1 MLIKAISNIRSPKQF
16 FATAEALDGK
26 VELITEQGD
35 VLNLKSTLCQYL
47 ALTQMFQD
55 GEVEGV
61 SIRVSVDEDLAK
73 LTPYLVTK

>member
-1 MLIKAISNIRSPKQF
+1 MLIKAINNIRSPKQF
-16 FATAEALDGK
+16 FATAEACEGK

-35 VLNLKSTLCQYL
+35 ILNLKSTLCQYL

-61 SIRVSVDEDLAK
+61 SIRVSVDGDLVK
-73 LTPYLVTK
+73 LAPYLVTK

>member
-1 MLIKAISNIRSPKQF
+1 MLIQTISNIRSPKQF
-16 FATAEALDGK
+16 FAAAEACNGK

-61 SIRVSVDEDLAK
+61 SVRVSSDADLAA
-73 LTPYLVTK
+73 LLPYLVTK